1 MIFDFDGVLCDSEPI
16 HFEAFH
22 AVLARAG
29 VDLGREDYYEKYLG
43 FDDRGAFLAIARD
56 RGLAWSAEQVAKLS
70 ADKTV
75 LVLERLAQSAR
86 AMPGVLEIVA
96 AAAEAGVPLAIC
108 SGALRAEIELP
119 CRCLGILERF
129 TVIVSA
135 EDVSEGKPSPE
146 GYRLACAR
154 LARAIRRPLDP
165 ARCLVVEDSPFG
177 IQAAKAAG
185 MKVLA
190 GATSYPLDAL
200 AEADLAVGAFTDV
213 ATADLLAL
221 TDEVDG

>member
-1 MIFDFDGVLCDSEPI
+1 MVFDFDGVVCDSEPI

-22 AVLARAG
+22 ATLARAG

-43 FDDRGAFLAIARD
+43 YDDRGAFLAIARD
-56 RGLAWSAEQVAKLS
+56 HGLVWPAEQVARLS

-75 LVLERLAQSAR
+75 LVQEMLARSAR
-86 AMPGVLEIVA
+86 AMPGVLELIA
-96 AAAEAGVPLAIC
+96 AASDAGVPLAIC

-129 TVIVSA
+129 RVIVSA
-135 EDVSEGKPSPE
+135 EDVSQGKPNPE
-146 GYRLACAR
+146 GYRLACSL
-154 LARAIRRPLDP
+154 LARALGRPLNP

-190 GATSYPLDAL
+190 AATSYPLAAL
-200 AEADLAVGAFTDV
+200 AEADLSVEAFTDV
-213 ATADLLAL
+213 ALPGLRAL
-221 TDEVDG
+221 TDSVA

>member
-16 HFEAFH
+16 HFEAFR

-29 VDLGREDYYEKYLG
+29 VDFARQEYYEKYLG
-43 FDDRGAFLAIARD
+43 YDDRGAFLAIARD
-56 RGLAWSAEQVAKLS
+56 HGQAWSAQQVAKLS

-75 LVLERLAQSAR
+75 LVQEMLARDAR

-96 AAAEAGVPLAIC
+96 AAAEGGVPLAIC

-129 TVIVSA
+129 SIIVSA
-135 EDVSEGKPSPE
+135 EDVREGKPSPE
-146 GYRLACAR
+146 GYRLALAQ

-177 IQAAKAAG
+177 IQAGKAAG

-190 GATSYPLDAL
+190 AATSYPLAAL
-200 AEADLAVGAFTDV
+200 AEADLAVAAFTDV
-213 ATADLLAL
+213 TLADLQVL
-221 TDEVDG
+221 TDAPTG

>member
-16 HFEAFH
+16 HFEAFR

-29 VDLGREDYYEKYLG
+29 VDLAREDYYQKYLG
-43 FDDRGAFLAIARD
+43 YDDRGAFQAIAGD
-56 RGLAWSAEQVAKLS
+56 RGLVWSARQVAQLT

-75 LVLERLAQSAR
+75 LVQEMLARSAR
-86 AMPGVLEIVA
+86 ALPGVLAIVDDA
-96 AAAEAGVPLAIC
+96 ARAGVPLAIC

-129 TVIVSA
+129 SIIVSA

-146 GYRLACAR
+146 GYGLALAQ

-177 IQAAKAAG
+177 IQAGKAAG

-190 GATSYPLDAL
+190 AATSYPLSAL
-200 AEADLAVGAFTDV
+200 GEADLAVAAFTDV
-213 ATADLLAL
+213 TMADLRAL
-221 TDEVDG
+221 TDGVGG

>member
-16 HFEAFH
+16 HFEAFR

-29 VDLGREDYYEKYLG
+29 VDLAREDYYQKYLG
-43 FDDRGAFLAIARD
+43 YDDRGAFQAIAGD
-56 RGLAWSAEQVAKLS
+56 RGLAWSARQVAQLT

-75 LVLERLAQSAR
+75 LVQEMLARSAR
-86 AMPGVLEIVA
+86 ALPGVLAIVDDA
-96 AAAEAGVPLAIC
+96 ARASVPLAIC

-129 TVIVSA
+129 SIIVSA

-146 GYRLACAR
+146 GYGLALAQ
-154 LARAIRRPLDP
+154 LARAIRRPLAP

-177 IQAAKAAG
+177 IQAGKAAG

-190 GATSYPLDAL
+190 AATSYPLSAL
-200 AEADLAVGAFTDV
+200 GEADLAVPAFTDV
-213 ATADLLAL
+213 TMADLRAL
-221 TDEVDG
+221 TDGVGR